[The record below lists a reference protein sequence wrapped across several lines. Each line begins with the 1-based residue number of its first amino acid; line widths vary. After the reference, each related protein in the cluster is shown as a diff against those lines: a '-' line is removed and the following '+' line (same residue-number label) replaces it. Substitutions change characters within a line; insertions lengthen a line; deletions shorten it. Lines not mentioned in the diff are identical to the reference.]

1 VECGA
6 RMRKTG
12 YGRSDTRA
20 SACSISLRVS
30 PASTDGEHEVPHPSS
45 LDADGAAPSRLAND
59 DPDGRVRH
67 PPRLSVPLSSRPL
80 ARLQQ
85 ADAVRA
91 DCNSERSTDP
101 GHRHHGMSSAV
112 GETRRM
118 KAGLCWLDKNEGKY
132 SCPRLLPLLNK
143 GPTEYSTRYRVFIIV
158 GGASIGMLDLWWERK
173 WCFTLAGA
181 PAAVNFALTSSS
193 SSVGRG
199 LPAPSPWPVGVR
211 QATQAQQG
219 SGGAPGSVIGRG
231 GVQIVASRASG
242 PWPLPFVSF
251 PSHSSSWCCQ
261 PR

>member
-132 SCPRLLPLLNK
+132 SL
-143 GPTEYSTRYRVFIIV
+143 STSASLAEQRADRVFYSVPRVHHRWWCKRRDVGFV
-158 GGASIGMLDLWWERK
+158 GGEEVVFYPCR
-173 WCFTLAGA
+173 C
-181 PAAVNFALTSSS
+181 
-193 SSVGRG
+193 
-199 LPAPSPWPVGVR
+199 
-211 QATQAQQG
+211 
-219 SGGAPGSVIGRG
+219 SG
-231 GVQIVASRASG
+231 
-242 PWPLPFVSF
+242 
-251 PSHSSSWCCQ
+251 CCQ
-261 PR
+261 LRAYRFQQ